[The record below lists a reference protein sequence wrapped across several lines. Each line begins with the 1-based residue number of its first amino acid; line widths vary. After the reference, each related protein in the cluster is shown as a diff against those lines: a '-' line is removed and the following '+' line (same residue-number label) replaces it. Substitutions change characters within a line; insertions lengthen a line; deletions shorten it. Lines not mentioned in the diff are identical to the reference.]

1 MKCYVCGEEIPE
13 GYTECKRCGFPMF
26 AKLGQSAEMDAS
38 IHAMVRQY
46 LLEKIKNLR
55 VGIKTY
61 SWKTEN
67 DQLVQE
73 AEFDLLLASC
83 GELTPDAVQWAE
95 ETFVHTRLESVDL
108 TMFVRR
114 EDGSTQTRTV
124 PMGMPAGDS
133 EMQVGIRKDAEGML
147 VLCLGTPESYTTSD
161 PINIL

>member
-46 LLEKIKNLR
+46 RLEKIKNLR

-124 PMGMPAGDS
+124 PMGMPLG
-133 EMQVGIRKDAEGML
+133 KDMP
-147 VLCLGTPESYTTSD
+147 TPEVTT
-161 PINIL
+161 